1 MVKPEFSALMFA
13 GLLPSLHDIT
23 PLRAVDRGRVVV
35 LFLLDDLST
44 AFESV
49 GHWLSATS
57 PCLVRRWFEW
67 LHE

>member
-49 GHWLSATS
+49 GHWL
-57 PCLVRRWFEW
+57 
-67 LHE
+67 

>member
-13 GLLPSLHDIT
+13 GLLPSLRDST

-35 LFLLDDLST
+35 LLLLDDLSA

-49 GHWLSATS
+49 GH
-57 PCLVRRWFEW
+57 
-67 LHE
+67 